1 MTPFAVLRHAPT
13 AWNEAGR
20 LQGRSDLPL
29 SQRGRAAANHW
40 FLPNEVAGFHWL
52 ASPLLRTAE
61 TAECLSVTAT
71 AEPALIEMGWGDWE
85 GRTLAELRAADPVGM
100 GKMEA
105 RGLDLTPPGGE
116 SPRRVQARL
125 LPLLARL
132 AAEDRPTGAVTHKGV
147 LRALLALAT
156 GWNMLDDPPVKL
168 RPATLHLFELDP
180 AGTPRLVRANLA
192 LVR

>member
-20 LQGRSDLPL
+20 LQGRSDPTL
-29 SQRGRAAANHW
+29 SPRGRAAANHW
-40 FLPNEVAGFHWL
+40 VLPDDIAGFRWL
-52 ASPLLRTAE
+52 VSPLLRATE
-61 TAECLSVTAT
+61 TAACLSLKAT
-71 AEPALIEMGWGDWE
+71 VEPALIEMAWGDWE
-85 GRTLAELRAADPVGM
+85 GRTLADLRAADPAGM
-100 GKMEA
+100 AAIEA

-132 AAEDRPTGAVTHKGV
+132 AAQRLPTGAVTHKGV

-156 GWNMLDDPPVKL
+156 GWNMREDPPVKL
-168 RPATLHLFELDP
+168 RPASLHLFELAADGRP
-180 AGTPRLVRANLA
+180 HLIQANLA
-192 LVR
+192 LAR

>member
-1 MTPFAVLRHAPT
+1 MTVFAVLRHAPT

-20 LQGRSDLPL
+20 LQGRCDPSL

-40 FLPNEVAGFHWL
+40 SLPDEAVGLRWL
-52 ASPLLRTAE
+52 ASPLHRAIE
-61 TAECLSVTAT
+61 TAECLLLTAVT
-71 AEPALIEMGWGDWE
+71 EPALIEMAWGDWE
-85 GRTLAELRAADPVGM
+85 GRTLSDLRAADPIGM
-100 GKMEA
+100 REMEA

-116 SPRRVQARL
+116 SPRSVQARL

-132 AAEDRPTGAVTHKGV
+132 AAEGQPTGAVTHKGV

-156 GWNMLDDPPVKL
+156 GWDMLGKPPVAL

-180 AGTPRLVRANLA
+180 GGIPRLVRANLA
-192 LVR
+192 LGR